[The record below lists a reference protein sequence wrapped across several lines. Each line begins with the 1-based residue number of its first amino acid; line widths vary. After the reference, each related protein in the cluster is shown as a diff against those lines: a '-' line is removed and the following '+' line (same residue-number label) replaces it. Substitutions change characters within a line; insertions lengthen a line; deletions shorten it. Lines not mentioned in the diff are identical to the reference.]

1 MAGLWSAINCKR
13 LQFYVNS
20 GSRNTKSRKEFGHS
34 LIMSTYLGIDLDVV
48 ATFSAYAMYAVIG
61 FAFVLWPVAETR
73 AKTLEELEQEWMGRS
88 AR

>member
-1 MAGLWSAINCKR
+1 
-13 LQFYVNS
+13 
-20 GSRNTKSRKEFGHS
+20 
-34 LIMSTYLGIDLDVV
+34 MSTYLGIDLDVV